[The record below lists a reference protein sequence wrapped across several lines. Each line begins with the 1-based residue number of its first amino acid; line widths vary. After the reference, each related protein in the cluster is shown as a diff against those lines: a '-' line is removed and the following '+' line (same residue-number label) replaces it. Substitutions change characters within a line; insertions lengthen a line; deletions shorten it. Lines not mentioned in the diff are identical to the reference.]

1 MEQEHN
7 PLPSELS
14 LNTYYLSK
22 YLESYHSRNNSA
34 LNPQPDDKASLDPQD
49 LIQSSLRDKIASVRG
64 LLVLLLSDVERT
76 KSLETSLLS
85 YLDQNIIKVEN
96 HLLEI
101 DFWQNHNLHK
111 DVMQLRAQMQQQL
124 FQLEQEKVRI
134 QVQINNQMLQLSKD
148 ARSLKKELDDLE
160 AKSSLFKNQDGRS
173 L

>member
-1 MEQEHN
+1 MEQEHT

-14 LNTYYLSK
+14 FVAYYLIK
-22 YLESYHSRNNSA
+22 YLESHRSRNNSA
-34 LNPQPDDKASLDPQD
+34 LNPQPDDKASLDPQN
-49 LIQSSLRDKIASVRG
+49 LIQSSLRDKIESLRG
-64 LLVLLLSDVERT
+64 LLVLLLSDVEHT
-76 KSLETSLLS
+76 KSLESSLLS

-134 QVQINNQMLQLSKD
+134 QVQLNSQMLQLSKD

-160 AKSSLFKNQDGRS
+160 AKSSLFKDQDGRY